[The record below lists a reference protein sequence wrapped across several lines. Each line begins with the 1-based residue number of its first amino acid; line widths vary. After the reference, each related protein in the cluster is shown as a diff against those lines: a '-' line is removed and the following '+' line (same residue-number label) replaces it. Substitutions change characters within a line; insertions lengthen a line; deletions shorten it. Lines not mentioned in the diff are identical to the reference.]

1 MKTKLL
7 ERKKQKNSRRW
18 LTVVD
23 LFCGCGGVTEGLKHH
38 NFRVVAAI
46 DKDED
51 ACKTYEANHPGV
63 HLYPED
69 IRRVDPK
76 DILRDDL
83 KNEDLDVLVVCAP
96 CQPFSSQNRS
106 NKVDERSDLIFE
118 ATRFAKVLRPAVIF
132 FENVPGLAT
141 DKYRILLEKLRNDLE
156 ELGYKLSLPIPVDA
170 ADYGVPQRRKRCI
183 LLATLQ
189 VEPLTLP
196 DAVTP
201 EGARITVKAAIGHLL
216 ALSSGEQDPNDP
228 LHCASNH
235 QPQALERLKHIPKDG
250 GNRFSLP
257 EYLVLDC
264 HKNHDGH
271 CDVYGR
277 MWWNKVAPTLTTGC
291 TDVTRGRFAHPR
303 DDRAITLREVALLQ
317 TFPSHYKFKGNRT
330 AIATQLG
337 NAVPVKLVSSLAPTI
352 RKAAYMVDL
361 IVPAS

>member
-1 MKTKLL
+1 MKSQTLR
-7 ERKKQKNSRRW
+7 RKKQQNPRRW

-23 LFCGCGGVTEGLKHH
+23 LFCGCGGVTAGLKRH
-38 NFRVVAAI
+38 NFRVVAAV

-63 HLYPED
+63 HLYPYD
-69 IRRVDPK
+69 VKQIKPK
-76 DILRDDL
+76 DIYRDDL
-83 KNEDLDVLVVCAP
+83 KGKDLDVLVVCAP

-106 NKVDERSDLIFE
+106 NKIDERSDLIFQ
-118 ATRFAKVLRPAVIF
+118 ATRFAEVLRPAVIF

-141 DKYRILLEKLRNDLE
+141 DKYKILLDQLRSDLE
-156 ELGYKLSLPIPVDA
+156 QLGYKLSQPISVDA

-183 LLATLQ
+183 LLATLN
-189 VEPLTLP
+189 VEPLSLP
-196 DAVTP
+196 EPITP
-201 EGARITVKAAIGHLL
+201 EDTRITVHQAIGHLSSL
-216 ALSSGEQDPNDP
+216 ASGEQDPNDP

-250 GNRFSLP
+250 GNRFALP
-257 EYLVLDC
+257 PHLVLDC

-271 CDVYGR
+271 GDVYGR

-337 NAVPVKLVSSLAPTI
+337 NAVPVQLVSSLASTI
-352 RKAAYMVDL
+352 RKAVHTVDL
-361 IVPAS
+361 AVI

>member
-1 MKTKLL
+1 MKVRPLS
-7 ERKKQKNSRRW
+7 RKKQKNLRRW

-38 NFRVVAAI
+38 NFRVVAAV

-51 ACKTYEANHPGV
+51 ACKTYIANHPGV
-63 HLYPED
+63 HLYPLD
-69 IRRVDPK
+69 IRLVDPR
-76 DILRDDL
+76 DILTDDL
-83 KNEDLDVLVVCAP
+83 KGEDLDVLVVCAP

-106 NKVDERSDLIFE
+106 NKVDGRADLIFQ
-118 ATRFAKVLRPAVIF
+118 ATRFAQVLRPAVIF

-141 DKYRILLEKLRNDLE
+141 DKYKMLLEQLEQDLQ
-156 ELGYKLSLPIPVDA
+156 ELGYQLSPPVSIDA
-170 ADYGVPQRRKRCI
+170 ADYGVPQRRRRCI
-183 LLATLQ
+183 LLATLK
-189 VEPLTLP
+189 VKPLSLP
-196 DAVTP
+196 DAITP
-201 EGARITVKAAIGHLL
+201 EDTRITVEKAIGHLL
-216 ALSSGEQDPNDP
+216 PLSSGEQDPNDL

-257 EYLVLDC
+257 PHLVLDC

-303 DDRAITLREVALLQ
+303 DDRAITLREAALLQ
-317 TFPSHYKFKGNRT
+317 TFPSYYKFIGNRT

-337 NAVPVKLVSSLAPTI
+337 NAVPVRLVSSLAPTI
-352 RKAAYMVDL
+352 RKAVHMVDS
-361 IVPAS
+361 VVSAS